1 MENIFSN
8 DEDFKYLGDVVVV
21 CESLELERKNESF
34 RYILRS
40 ESMLEIISSIKNKIN
55 NKVDYEN
62 DVLSDHYE
70 MLSKRER
77 DVAKMLL

>member
-1 MENIFSN
+1 

-77 DVAKMLL
+77 DVAKMLLAGFSN